1 MTVVSAIGRRGNGR
15 VAVAVV
21 VAGLLLAVGGARAA
35 ELSKYQ
41 EEKQL
46 EAGKTRQLTP
56 YLDRWKT
63 AEYDTPFRDPSD
75 RSMYQGD
82 LPFYGDWLF
91 LNLEAVLDGFYKHR
105 RNADFTKHPV
115 NGNQVNEPPQTFFR
129 DNDFRRLIGLFGF
142 EMRNADDVF
151 KPATWRLRVLGGA
164 EVDEDFNAKDDGDDH
179 DVTIIEAFAEHKV
192 FDLGELDLAFI
203 RLGIEPFKSEFH
215 GLLFFDN
222 TLSARLFGEYAKNK
236 YRYNFAVLRPINK
249 DAHSNFSNVID
260 DDEPQGNSDGLQ
272 DRYIGIAS
280 LAIADVTPGWNGE
293 FSFHYD
299 HNRDDSGAKPF
310 DRDAY
315 YVGTTFNGALGPINF
330 NPAAYVVFGKDRI
343 NAVDALGNVVV
354 NGRETD
360 ILAGLALLDAAY
372 TLPAADYITLRG
384 GYLFQSG
391 DKNPGND
398 DQNGFAAPFE
408 NIALFGAG
416 ASYWT
421 AEAIFFNKFGQT
433 NGASQLVKTNG
444 VMTDPF
450 SFDAPGL
457 HLFNLG
463 ALVKLTQRLDSA
475 INVNYMMFAE
485 PDNFTQQVGQ
495 QVGQQVDRQLG
506 LDVNAFVE
514 WRPVLLKSFFIDLS
528 GSGFFP
534 GSGFEDA
541 VGDDSILYTF
551 VANARFVY

>member
-21 VAGLLLAVGGARAA
+21 IAGLLLAVGGARAA

-75 RSMYQGD
+75 RSKYQGD
-82 LPFYGDWLF
+82 LPFHGDWLF

-115 NGNQVNEPPQTFFR
+115 NGAVNGPQTFVR
-129 DNDFRRLIGLFGF
+129 DNDFRRFIGLFGF

-164 EVDEDFNAKDDGDDH
+164 EVDDDFNAVDDGDDH

-222 TLSARLFGEYAKNK
+222 TLSARLFGEYSKNK

-260 DDEPQGNSDGLQ
+260 DDEPNALSDGLQ
-272 DRYIGIAS
+272 DRWIGIAS

-299 HNRDDSGAKPF
+299 HDRDEDRNR

-315 YVGTTFNGALGPINF
+315 YVGTTFNGALGAINF
-330 NPAAYVVFGKDRI
+330 NPAAYVVFGEDTV
-343 NAVDALGNVVV
+343 AGNK
-354 NGRETD
+354 GD
-360 ILAGLALLDAAY
+360 ILAGLALLDGAY
-372 TLPAADYITLRG
+372 TLPAADYITLRA

-391 DKNPGND
+391 DENPGSGD
-398 DQNGFAAPFE
+398 RNGFAAPFE

-421 AEAIFFNKFGQT
+421 AEAILFNKLNIV
-433 NGASQLVKTNG
+433 NGVNQPKLAQQLVKTNG

-450 SFDAPGL
+450 SFDSPGL

-485 PDNFTQQVGQ
+485 PDNFAQQVGQ
-495 QVGQQVDRQLG
+495 GVDRQLG